1 MINQIYG
8 YLKNLIILYMENTK
22 LLMDKI
28 LSLIVEKRIRENLEN
43 VRLSVSKQEYQDI
56 ENKINSISYESF
68 FDSVPILD

>member
-43 VRLSVSKQEYQDI
+43 IRLSVSKQEYQDI
-56 ENKINSISYESF
+56 ENKINSVSYESF

>member
-43 VRLSVSKQEYQDI
+43 TRLSVSKQEYQDI
-56 ENKINSISYESF
+56 ENKINSINYESF

>member
-43 VRLSVSKQEYQDI
+43 TRLSVSKQEYQDI
-56 ENKINSISYESF
+56 ENKINSVSYESF